1 MEGRIMERPEH
12 PRDQDA
18 STGFAILIVSDSRT
32 EMSDESGKLAK
43 KLLTQ
48 EGHHVVAYKIV
59 KNDKA
64 TIQTAVMTF
73 LQDERIGVIITSGG
87 TGISSRDV
95 TVDVMSGLFEKILFG
110 FGEFFRRIS
119 REEIGEA
126 AMISR
131 ATAGIIAGKAIFC
144 MPGSKNA
151 MESGLTKLVLPGL
164 GHLLWEANR

>member
-1 MEGRIMERPEH
+1 MEKPEH

-32 EMSDESGKLAK
+32 EASDESGKLAK

-48 EGHHVVAYKIV
+48 KGHHVVAYKIV

-64 TIQTAVMTF
+64 AIQTAVMTF
-73 LQDERIGVIITSGG
+73 LRDERIGVIITSGG

-95 TVDVMSGLFEKILFG
+95 TVDVLSGLFEKNLLG

-119 REEIGEA
+119 REEIGDA
-126 AMISR
+126 AIISR
-131 ATAGIIAGKAIFC
+131 ATAGIIDGKAIFC
-144 MPGSKNA
+144 LPGSKNA